1 MSNLQSQMG
10 LSDEQ
15 LASYF
20 RQAKYNELQIAT
32 LEGVIETL
40 NKALAGIGENVLAE
54 LSRDNAQLRHSLRLA
69 ENNANFVSAH
79 IGKVMSERR
88 EDIQAGQSI
97 VSEIHGIKER
107 TKEIKVTGGKN
118 GKRKPV
124 FNELYREYF
133 REIEEG
139 KITKSSPEEML
150 KSFLRW
156 LQDKYRDAVDIR
168 GDLVTVAIEDKEIKK
183 LKKDTISRSLKKI
196 NSAEDN

>member
-88 EDIQAGQSI
+88 EDIQAGQNI
-97 VSEIHGIKER
+97 IAEIDVGRK
-107 TKEIKVTGGKN
+107 KVKKKKSLGGSRS
-118 GKRKPV
+118 KRKPV
-124 FNELYREYF
+124 LDQFYQEYF
-133 REIEEG
+133 KEIEEG
-139 KITKSSPEEML
+139 KRTESSPDKML
-150 KSFLRW
+150 KDFLNW
-156 LQDKYRDAVDIR
+156 LQEKYRDAVEIND
-168 GDLVTVAIEDKEIKK
+168 DLVTVSIEGKEIID
-183 LKKDTISRSLKKI
+183 LKKDTIRRSLKKI